1 MSDRTPNIPVPN
13 IPVPNIATIDPIL
26 GIDLGT
32 TNSLIAILDPS
43 GPRVL
48 LDESG
53 RALLPSV
60 VRYETDAVVV
70 GFDAK
75 ARAPEFPNT
84 TISSVKRLMGRS
96 ARDAAADMTFLTYR
110 VEAGDRDTTRVVIP
124 APSGT
129 RSLSPEEVSAEVL
142 RALKARAEAALGR
155 TISRAVV
162 TVPAYFDDAQRQA
175 TRTAGRLAGLDVVR
189 IVPEPTAAALA
200 YGLGLDRSAARN
212 QKERVVAVFDL
223 GGGTFD
229 VSILRIIPG
238 EDKDTGG
245 SIYQVLSTSGD
256 THLGG
261 DDFDHLLVALLTREI
276 AELISRATGID
287 PSRVRLPDEAR
298 RGLLGLAEQIKI
310 KLSDQD
316 QTTVSVDLGLP
327 GPDGS
332 LVYRR
337 VITRAEF
344 ESLIAPLIERAM
356 MSCGAALRDA
366 REAMAGAEIDAV
378 LLVGGSTRVP
388 LVRQRV
394 AEFFKVEPYTAI
406 DPDLVVALGAAVQG
420 GVLSGQAKGTLL
432 LDVIPLSLG
441 IETVGGAVAK
451 LIVRNSPVPAR
462 ATEMFSTSADNQTA
476 IRLTVFQGER
486 EMAADCRKL
495 GEFRLRALP
504 PMPAGIPQVEVAFLV
519 DANGVLTATALE
531 RRSGKRAMLQVVPNH
546 GLTSDEVERIERD
559 SITHAKED
567 MTRHRIVDLIA
578 NASLDLKW
586 IGEGLARVGPAL
598 DPAYR
603 TELEALTASLR
614 EFVARAK
621 ADWQSVDANAFHAAK
636 DALDRA
642 SVRLQEISI
651 AESLRGAKPKP

>member
-1 MSDRTPNIPVPN
+1 MSEGTPPSVS
-13 IPVPNIATIDPIL
+13 AIDPIV

-32 TNSLIAILDPS
+32 TNSLVAILDAS

-48 LDESG
+48 LDDQG
-53 RALLPSV
+53 RTLLPSV
-60 VRYETDAVVV
+60 VRYEPGGGVVV
-70 GFDAK
+70 GAEAK
-75 ARAPEFPNT
+75 ARAPEFPRT

-96 ARDAAADMTFLTYR
+96 VRDAASDLNFLTYQI
-110 VEAGDRDTTRVVIP
+110 EAGERDTARVLVPLETSTR
-124 APSGT
+124 A
-129 RSLSPEEVSAEVL
+129 LSPEEVSAEVL

-155 TISRAVV
+155 PISRAVV

-175 TRTAGRLAGLDVVR
+175 TRTAGRLAGLEVVR

-229 VSILRIIPG
+229 VSILRIVPDQSGG
-238 EDKDTGG
+238 EGA
-245 SIYQVLSTSGD
+245 IYQVLSTSGD

-261 DDFDHLLVALLTREI
+261 DDFDHLLVSMMTREI
-276 AELISRATGID
+276 AELISKATGID
-287 PSRVRLPDEAR
+287 GTRVRMPDEAR

-310 KLSDQD
+310 KLSDQE
-316 QTTVSVDLGLP
+316 QTTISVDLGLP

-337 VITRAEF
+337 AITRSEF
-344 ESLIAPLIERAM
+344 ESLIEPLVERAM
-356 MSCGAALRDA
+356 MACGAALRDA
-366 REAMAGAEIDAV
+366 REGMHGAEIDAV

-388 LVRQRV
+388 LVRRRV

-406 DPDLVVALGAAVQG
+406 DPDMVVALGAAVQG
-420 GVLSGQAKGTLL
+420 GVLSGMAKGTLL

-462 ATEMFSTSADNQTA
+462 ATEMFSTSADNQTS
-476 IRLTVFQGER
+476 IRLTVYQGER
-486 EMAADCRKL
+486 EMAGDCRKL
-495 GEFRLRALP
+495 GEFRLRGLP

-519 DANGVLTATALE
+519 DANGVLTASALE

-546 GLTSDEVERIERD
+546 GLTSEEVDRIERE
-559 SITHAKED
+559 SIAHARED
-567 MTRHRIVDLIA
+567 MTRHRIVDLIT

-586 IGEGLARVGPAL
+586 INEGLTRVGNAL

-603 TELEALTASLR
+603 TELEALAATLR
-614 EFVARAK
+614 DFVTRAK
-621 ADWQSVDANAFHAAK
+621 ADWTSVDGDAFHAAK

-642 SVRLQEISI
+642 SVRLQEVSI
-651 AESLRGAKPKP
+651 AESLKGAKPKP